1 MGISDTER
9 LGVILR
15 RDATL
20 ADLCQRGLDLQHLDK
35 KLKRRLDPGLQ
46 AYFELANIRGDVA
59 VLLAASPA
67 WAARLRY
74 QVPLILAACQ
84 ALGLE
89 SVKTI
94 QVKVRKTFV
103 EPQDGSSR

>member
-1 MGISDTER
+1 MGISETER

-15 RDATL
+15 RDAHL
-20 ADLCQRGLDLQHLDK
+20 ADLCQRGLDLQSLDK
-35 KLKRRLDPGLQ
+35 KLKRRLDHGLQ
-46 AYFELANIRGDVA
+46 DYFELANIRGDVA

-74 QVPLILAACQ
+74 QVPLILAACR
-84 ALGLE
+84 ALGMD

-94 QVKVRKTFV
+94 QIKVRQTFA
-103 EPQDGSSR
+103 ESQDGSPR

>member
-1 MGISDTER
+1 MGISDPER
-9 LGVILR
+9 LGIILG

-20 ADLCQRGLDLQHLDK
+20 ADLCQRGLDLQRLDK

-46 AYFELANIRGDVA
+46 DYFELANIRKDVA
-59 VLLAASPA
+59 VLLAASPV

-84 ALGLE
+84 ALGLD

-94 QVKVRKTFV
+94 QIKVRQTFV
-103 EPQDGSSR
+103 EPQDGSPR

>member
-9 LGVILR
+9 LGVILG
-15 RDATL
+15 RDANL
-20 ADLCQRGLDLQHLDK
+20 ADLCQRGRHLQRLDK

-46 AYFELANIRGDVA
+46 DYFELANIRGDVV
-59 VLLAASPA
+59 VLLAESPA

-84 ALGLE
+84 ALGLD
-89 SVKTI
+89 SIKTI
-94 QVKVRKTFV
+94 QIKVRKNFV
-103 EPQDGSSR
+103 EPPDGSPR

>member
-1 MGISDTER
+1 MGVYDTER

-15 RDATL
+15 RDANL
-20 ADLCQRGLDLQHLDK
+20 ADLCQKGLDRQRLDK

-46 AYFELANIRGDVA
+46 DYFELANIRDDVA

-74 QVPLILAACQ
+74 QVPQILAACQ
-84 ALGLE
+84 ALGLD
-89 SVKTI
+89 SIKTI
-94 QVKVRKTFV
+94 QIKVRKTFL
-103 EPQDGSSR
+103 EPQDGSPR

>member
-9 LGVILR
+9 LDAILG

-20 ADLCQRGLDLQHLDK
+20 ANLCQRGLDLQSLDK

-46 AYFELANIRGDVA
+46 DYFELANIRGDVA

-74 QVPLILAACQ
+74 QVPLILAACR
-84 ALGLE
+84 ALGMD

-94 QVKVRKTFV
+94 RVKVRQTFV
-103 EPQDGSSR
+103 EPQDGSPR

>member
-9 LGVILR
+9 LDAILG
-15 RDATL
+15 RDENL
-20 ADLCQRGLDLQHLDK
+20 ADLCQRGLDLQSLDK

-46 AYFELANIRGDVA
+46 DYFELANIRGDVA

-74 QVPLILAACQ
+74 QVPLILAACR
-84 ALGLE
+84 ALGMD

-94 QVKVRKTFV
+94 QIKVRQTFA
-103 EPQDGSSR
+103 EPQDGSPR

>member
-9 LGVILR
+9 LGAILG

-20 ADLCQRGLDLQHLDK
+20 ADLCQRGLNIQRLDK
-35 KLKRRLDPGLQ
+35 KLKGRIDPGLQ
-46 AYFELANIRGDVA
+46 DYFELANIRGDVA
-59 VLLAASPA
+59 VLMADSPA

-84 ALGLE
+84 ALGLD

-94 QVKVRKTFV
+94 QIKVRQTFV
-103 EPQDGSSR
+103 EPPDGSPR

>member
-9 LGVILR
+9 LDAILG
-15 RDATL
+15 RDAAL
-20 ADLCQRGLDLQHLDK
+20 ADLCQRGLDLQRLDK
-35 KLKRRLDPGLQ
+35 KLKGQLDPGLQ
-46 AYFELANIRGDVA
+46 DYFELANIRQDVA

-84 ALGLE
+84 ALGLD
-89 SVKTI
+89 SIKTVQI
-94 QVKVRKTFV
+94 KVRKIFV
-103 EPQDGSSR
+103 EPQDGSPR